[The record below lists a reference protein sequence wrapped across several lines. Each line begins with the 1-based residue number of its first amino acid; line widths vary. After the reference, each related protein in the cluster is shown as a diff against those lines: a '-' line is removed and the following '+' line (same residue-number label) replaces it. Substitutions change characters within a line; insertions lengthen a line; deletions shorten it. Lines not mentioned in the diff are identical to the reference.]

1 MENGEAFLEDI
12 PQPAAIKEATNF
24 AADIHYILEDSGR
37 NALLSAG
44 QTFTEFSDFFFY
56 YYSEKLSHI
65 FTGRWRK

>member
-1 MENGEAFLEDI
+1 MENGEAFLDDI

-44 QTFTEFSDFFFY
+44 QTFTEFSDFFF
-56 YYSEKLSHI
+56 LLLL
-65 FTGRWRK
+65 